1 VALSPEEK
9 ERFLRALEEDDEF
22 LRRVRARV
30 LTPEL
35 LRLPEEFAA
44 FVAEV
49 RAFIEATNRR
59 LSALESDLAE
69 LKQDVGVL
77 KEDVGVL
84 KEDVGVLKEDVE
96 VLKQDVGVL
105 KGDVRVLKDDVR
117 VLKDDVGTLKG
128 DGFEERLRQHP
139 LRYLRPLFSSVAKD
153 TRLSYER
160 VLQRAAER
168 ALPREDQLD
177 LARADAIVEGR
188 LEGGR
193 EDVFG
198 VVESSWRAHSDDVER
213 AARRAALIEGAGLA
227 AVAVVV
233 SREDPGAAVA
243 RRAEAL
249 GAGLIVGEE
258 DRPRVE
264 PRRVRPTAP

>member
-96 VLKQDVGVL
+96 VLKQDVG
-105 KGDVRVLKDDVR
+105 VLKDDVR